1 MAANAD
7 AAELFVV
14 RVVPLLCN
22 SNDVVAVDVVVV
34 GVVIEAAA
42 ACRRRNTS
50 RVRCKPFGT
59 AFVEFDVAAFGVE
72 FDVTGLSTVT
82 K

>member
-22 SNDVVAVDVVVV
+22 SNEVVVV
-34 GVVIEAAA
+34 VVVVVVIEEA

-50 RVRCKPFGT
+50 RVRCKPFET
-59 AFVEFDVAAFGVE
+59 AFVEFVAEFEVE
-72 FDVTGLSTVT
+72 FDVAGLSVI
-82 K
+82 